1 MRGFFH
7 RNALVLIL
15 AGIFGALGIGY
26 LATTAGHES
35 ELASQAERISE
46 LEARMETGLV
56 AAEELQREVVDN
68 SQGTSEVRVE
78 ADTEVIRQFMST
90 VANWESGEEYTEA
103 RASVMRKYQ
112 LDEGSQFMRD
122 YFQEPAYNTD
132 SSGTRYYVVDT
143 EGLNSSL
150 SSVTV
155 KPLSVRGTE
164 YRYLVLADIR
174 SFSNDG
180 KASASRTS
188 AVYLSLDGEGR
199 ISDVSG
205 YASASKPRSSK

>member
-1 MRGFFH
+1 MRAFVQ

-15 AGIFGALGIGY
+15 AALFGSLGIGY
-26 LATTAGHES
+26 LTTTAGHERQ
-35 ELASQAERISE
+35 LASQAEQISE
-46 LEARMETGLV
+46 LEARMNTGLA
-56 AAEELQREVVDN
+56 AAEELQREVLDS

-78 ADTEVIRQFMST
+78 ADTAVIREFMST

-132 SSGTRYYVVDT
+132 SSGTRYYVVDA

-180 KASASRTS
+180 KTSASRTS
-188 AVYLSLDGEGR
+188 AVYLSLDGEGHM
-199 ISDVSG
+199 SDVSA
-205 YASASKPRSSK
+205 YASTSKPRSSK